1 MNGPVQAGGDAGRAS
16 RIGTSTDDVRRRNLS
31 GVLTL
36 VHRHRALS
44 RAELTRRTGLSR
56 STTKDLV
63 EELAERG
70 LVEESLAAA
79 AAQVGR
85 PSAIVRPSAKSLCV
99 AVNPEIDAITIGLV
113 SMGGTVLE
121 MSRYPTVGVPTAQET
136 VLIASAAID
145 RIRDQLAGDQRL
157 IAIGVAVPGLVRASD
172 SMVSLAPHLEWH
184 DEEMG
189 QQLSTATGLA
199 VFAANDANAGAI
211 AEHIFGDHLDAD
223 HMIYVNG
230 GAGGIGA
237 GFVVAGTLLEGAAGY
252 AGELGHTYVG
262 GMATCHC
269 GSIGCL
275 ETEVSQVQLMETVG
289 LDDDSAAADALP
301 SWRLSSGAATA
312 TIDRQA
318 RYLAIAL
325 GNSINMLNPG
335 LIVLG
340 GFLRGLP
347 ESAGQVLRQEVAK
360 RSMRSPREMVRIVP
374 ARLGSRTLMIGAAE
388 RAFAPLLADPAPS

>member
-1 MNGPVQAGGDAGRAS
+1 MSQGEQPVGEVRRPP

-63 EELAERG
+63 EELAAHG

-85 PSAIVRPSAKSLCV
+85 PSAIVRPSTRMLCV
-99 AVNPEIDAITIGLV
+99 AINPDVDAITIGVV

-121 MSRYPTVGVPTAQET
+121 MTRHPTAGVPTAQDA
-136 VLIASAAID
+136 VAIASAAID
-145 RIRDQLAGDQRL
+145 RIRGELADDQRL

-172 SMVSLAPHLEWH
+172 STVRLAPHLDWH
-184 DEEMG
+184 DQEIG
-189 QQLSTATGLA
+189 QLLSSATGLP
-199 VFAANDANAGAI
+199 VYAANDANAGAI
-211 AEHIFGDHLDAD
+211 AEHIFGNHLNAD

-262 GMATCHC
+262 GMGTCHC
-269 GSIGCL
+269 GSTGCL
-275 ETEVSQVQLMETVG
+275 ETEVSQIQLTEVLG
-289 LDDDSAAADALP
+289 FAADAADGDPLP
-301 SWRLSSGAATA
+301 VWQPAPGAAMA
-312 TIDRQA
+312 TIERQA

-347 ESAGQVLRQEVAK
+347 DGAGQVLRREVAK
-360 RSMRSPREMVRIVP
+360 RSMRSPQELVRIVP
-374 ARLGSRTLMIGAAE
+374 ASLGSRTLMIGAAE
-388 RAFAPLLADPAPS
+388 RAFAPLLADPAP

>member
-1 MNGPVQAGGDAGRAS
+1 MNADNDAAGATRRVP

-63 EELAERG
+63 EELVAHG

-79 AAQVGR
+79 TAQVGR
-85 PSAIVRPSAKSLCV
+85 PSAIVRPSTRALCV

-121 MSRYPTVGVPTAQET
+121 MSRHPTVGVPTAGDT
-136 VLIASAAID
+136 VSIASAAID
-145 RIRDQLAGDQRL
+145 RMRAQLADDQRL

-172 SMVSLAPHLEWH
+172 STVRLAPHLDWH
-184 DEEMG
+184 DQEIG
-189 QQLSTATGLA
+189 QLLSSATGLP
-199 VFAANDANAGAI
+199 VYAANDANAGAI
-211 AEHIFGDHLDAD
+211 AEHIFGNHLNAD

-262 GMATCHC
+262 GMGTCHC
-269 GSIGCL
+269 GSVGCL
-275 ETEVSQVQLMETVG
+275 ETEVSQIQLTEVG
-289 LDDDSAAADALP
+289 IAGDSADGDPLP
-301 SWRLSSGAATA
+301 SWEPSSGAATA
-312 TIDRQA
+312 TIERQA

-347 ESAGQVLRQEVAK
+347 GGAGQVLRREVAR
-360 RSMRSPREMVRIVP
+360 RSMRSPQELVRIVP
-374 ARLGSRTLMIGAAE
+374 ASLGSRTLMIGAAE
-388 RAFAPLLADPAPS
+388 RAFAPLLADPAP